1 MNLWIWAGLVP
12 ASCWVDL
19 LGRQGFGRLRMGRAI
34 WAVLCPTWSLILLG
48 AWDYTHRAWRVSR
61 EEAKC
66 APTLSS
72 LCLCQVCCHP
82 IGQCKSHGW
91 IKCQP
96 NVDSESTEIIEPKNI
111 DAERALWPGAEGG
124 QGKVPIIWINL
135 PFSEEHNDGSLHL
148 KGGSFPQEV
157 EILILFFHPR
167 AGLGWCFKHRRC

>member
-12 ASCWVDL
+12 TSCWVDL
-19 LGRQGFGRLRMGRAI
+19 LGRQGFGRLRTGRAR

-48 AWDYTHRAWRVSR
+48 AWDYTHCAWRVSR

-72 LCLCQVCCHP
+72 LCLCQVCWHP

-96 NVDSESTEIIEPKNI
+96 NVDSESTEIIEPKNMQKGHY
-111 DAERALWPGAEGG
+111 D
-124 QGKVPIIWINL
+124 QGWRVGKGRCL
-135 PFSEEHNDGSLHL
+135 SSELIFHSRKNTIMAPCILRVVA
-148 KGGSFPQEV
+148 FPKKWRYC
-157 EILILFFHPR
+157 ILFFHPR